1 MKRSIKNR
9 GITLVALV
17 ITIIISLILLSV
29 SIVTI
34 KNSIDKSA
42 LSNFGNEINDIQD
55 ATKSYYILNNA
66 LPKKESIAK
75 LSKNDVLALVGAT
88 NQTAFSDELTQNGD
102 NTLDEFYEVDISKL
116 GIENTTK
123 GLATNGSND
132 IYVVSYPS
140 INIYYLKGVK
150 ANKTMYFS
158 TINVVAYTKVNSNSI
173 DTSEVST
180 QIVAGMTVKK
190 SNAKWSNKLGFSL
203 VSKLTTEEVFIE
215 ISGLEGS
222 PVTKK
227 INLVSE
233 VEISFNSLAELNALN
248 ILDTNLTAQ
257 QISDFEN
264 TVGTKQIKI
273 IKKQSGAVVGEVK
286 LDYTNYDSGIP
297 NVSNVIFNNYENMNS
312 ITISVSDNVG
322 SIKSGI
328 KEVRYDY
335 LKKYLDNNTITEY
348 YPNVTSFDESYM
360 LNIAKKVEVPE
371 NNIVDIKLPKNVNV
385 VKVAVIDNAGN
396 VYMESYD
403 ISLDIYT
410 SHRLVTYSANVL
422 AFSLNINSL
431 NGVNKVDTYYS
442 LDGITYS
449 NQKTVVLNTANTTS
463 KVDFLYENIDINK
476 NKIFVKTVVTDRNGD
491 VDINVFS
498 YSKINN
504 TEYIKSGLILS
515 YDAINNLGNTHLNT
529 SKVWEDL
536 SFKNN
541 DGDLKNFVVNDTNS
555 GFRETSL
562 KFDGVDDTLDTGLPG
577 STTFTA
583 DSDFTIS
590 VMFDFNTVTAIGT
603 WDSNGEGDIGIIL
616 GCAYY
621 SGYGIS
627 WRTPIQGDTSTVEI
641 TSFLRVA
648 SNRSRVVKNI
658 VATDK
663 KCCFTQVYSK
673 SKNKHELYY
682 NGVLV
687 GSTTAA
693 TNDVWLD
700 GNQLG
705 NIGINKDQIYSGSA
719 ASTFADMNVYNARIY
734 NRALSQDEVQINY
747 DLDRTRY
754 GY

>member
-1 MKRSIKNR
+1 MKKSIKSR

-17 ITIIISLILLSV
+17 FTIIISLILLSI

-66 LPKKESIAK
+66 LPKKENVNK
-75 LSKNDVLALVGAT
+75 LTKNDVLNLVGT
-88 NQTAFSDELTQNGD
+88 DNQASFSNELTQNND
-102 NTLDEFYEVDISKL
+102 NTSDEFYQIDISKL

-123 GLATNGSND
+123 GLATNGAND
-132 IYVVSYPS
+132 VYVVSYPS
-140 INIYYLKGVK
+140 LTVYYLKGVK
-150 ANKTMYFS
+150 ANKTMYYS
-158 TINVVAYTKVNSNSI
+158 VINVVAYIKVNSNSI

-190 SNAKWSNKLGFSL
+190 SNAKWTNKLGFSL
-203 VSKLTTEEVFIE
+203 VSKITTEEVFIE
-215 ISGLEGS
+215 ISATEGS
-222 PVTKK
+222 PITKK

-233 VEISFNSLAELNALN
+233 EEISFNSLAELNALN

-257 QISDFEN
+257 EISAFEN
-264 TVGTKQIKI
+264 TEGTKQIKV
-273 IKKQSGAVVGEVK
+273 IKKQAGQVIGEVT

-297 NVSNVIFNNYENMNS
+297 SVSNVILNNYENMNS
-312 ITISVSDNVG
+312 INISVTDNVG
-322 SIKSGI
+322 IIKSGI

-335 LKKYLDNNTITEY
+335 LTKYLDNNTSTEY
-348 YPNVTSFDESYM
+348 YPNITSFDESYM
-360 LNIAKKVEVPE
+360 LNIAKKVEVPS
-371 NNIVDIKLPKNVNV
+371 NNIVDIKLPKNVKV

-410 SHRLVTYSANVL
+410 SHRLITYSENVL
-422 AFSLNINSL
+422 AFSLNINSVD
-431 NGVNKVDTYYS
+431 GVNKVDTYYS
-442 LDGITYS
+442 VDGTTYG

-463 KVDFLYENIDINK
+463 TADFLYDNIDKTK
-476 NKIFVKTVVTDRNGD
+476 NKIFVKTVVTDRNGN
-491 VDINVFS
+491 VDTNIFS
-498 YSKINN
+498 YSKIRN
-504 TEYIKSGLILS
+504 TEYVKSGLILN

-529 SKVWEDL
+529 ASKWEDL
-536 SFKNN
+536 SLKNN
-541 DGDLKNFVVNDTNS
+541 DGTLKNFVVNDTNS
-555 GFRETSL
+555 GFKETSL
-562 KFDGVDDTLDTGLPG
+562 KFDGIDDTVDTGLPG
-577 STTFTA
+577 STTFSA
-583 DSDFTIS
+583 DSDFTMS
-590 VMFDFNTVTAIGT
+590 VMFDFNTVTAIGAA
-603 WDSNGEGDIGIIL
+603 DSDGEGDIGIIL

-627 WRTPIQGDTSTVEI
+627 WRTPVQGDTTNVEI
-641 TSFLRVA
+641 TSFVRVS
-648 SNRSRVVKNI
+648 SNRSRIVKNI

-673 SKNKHELYY
+673 SKNTHELYY

-687 GSTTAA
+687 GSTPAA
-693 TNDVWLD
+693 TNDVWFD
-700 GNQLG
+700 ANQLG
-705 NIGINKDQIYSGSA
+705 NIGINKDQIYTGNA
-719 ASTFADMNVYNARIY
+719 ASTFADINVYNAKIY
-734 NRALSQDEVQINY
+734 NRALSKDEVQINY

>member
-88 NQTAFSDELTQNGD
+88 NQTAFSNELTQNGD

-264 TVGTKQIKI
+264 TAGTKQIKI
-273 IKKQSGAVVGEVK
+273 IKKLAGAVVGEVK

-297 NVSNVIFNNYENMNS
+297 TVSNFILNNYENMNS
-312 ITISVSDNVG
+312 INVSVADNVG
-322 SIKSGI
+322 IIKSGI

-335 LKKYLDNNTITEY
+335 LTKYLDNNTVTEY
-348 YPNVTSFDESYM
+348 YPNITSFDETYM
-360 LNIAKKVEVPE
+360 LNIAKKVEVPS
-371 NNIVDIKLPKNVNV
+371 NNIVDIKIPKNVKV
-385 VKVAVIDNAGN
+385 VRIAVIDNAKN
-396 VYMESYD
+396 VYMANYD
-403 ISLDIYT
+403 ITSNIYT
-410 SHRLVTYSANVL
+410 SHRLVTYSSNVL
-422 AFSLNINSL
+422 AFSLNVNSV
-431 NGVNKVDTYYS
+431 NGVNKIDTYYS
-442 LDGITYS
+442 VDGVTYS
-449 NQKTVVLNTANTTS
+449 NQKTVTLNTANTTATA
-463 KVDFLYENIDINK
+463 DFMYENVDVNK
-476 NKIFVKTVVTDRNGD
+476 NKVFVKTVVTDQLGK
-491 VDINVFS
+491 VDTSIFS

-504 TEYIKSGLILS
+504 TEYVKSGLILN

-562 KFDGVDDTLDTGLPG
+562 KFDGVDDTVDTGLPG
-577 STTFTA
+577 ATTFTD
-583 DSDFTIS
+583 DSDFTMS
-590 VMFDFNTVTAIGT
+590 VMFDFNTVTAIGAA
-603 WDSNGEGDIGIIL
+603 DSAGEGDTGIII

-627 WRTPIQGDTSTVEI
+627 WRTPVQGNTTNVEI
-641 TSFLRVA
+641 SSFLRVA
-648 SNRSRVVKNI
+648 SNRTRIVKNI

-687 GSTTAA
+687 ESIAAA
-693 TNDVWLD
+693 TSDNWFD

-705 NIGINKDQIYSGSA
+705 NIGINKDQIYSGNA
-719 ASTFADMNVYNARIY
+719 AATFADMNVYNAKIY
-734 NRALSQDEVQINY
+734 NRALTQDEVKINY
-747 DLDRTRY
+747 DVDRSKY
-754 GY
+754 GV